1 MAKLKIITEPDPRYG
16 KVSQRLRQKSAR
28 IDAVDD
34 DVKQLASD
42 MFDAMLRANGVG
54 LAGPQVGVL
63 RRLVVIQ
70 VPEGYEHEDDPE
82 LNLVLIN
89 PEIVKA
95 GGKDI
100 GPEGCLSFPDL
111 VGDVQRYATVVVKAG
126 DLDGNELR
134 IKARGMLARALQ
146 HEIDHLDG
154 ILFFDRMEDFSSL
167 RYPRYAEEASEAES
181 AEEAQPSAVGSATTS

>member
-28 IDAVDD
+28 IEAVDD